1 MHRQNHNGDRG
12 GFTLIELLVVIA
24 IIAVLIGLL
33 LPAIQKVREAAARV
47 QCQNNLKQ
55 IGLATHN
62 YNDINAGLPLTGD
75 GSKPALGG
83 AIVSVFYELLP
94 YIEQQNL
101 YNLGATDVGAGT
113 TVNLFRCPSDASF
126 LVGNAPAFCSYSS
139 NGFVF
144 NPPVGVRARIPGT
157 FTDGTSNT
165 VLFAEQL
172 AQCFIPGSPGG
183 KGGGSPPTLDFNYW
197 GALSDANMFF
207 PSLDPSIP
215 PILVGVSQSTC
226 LTNNSARG
234 GHVITSTSHTS
245 TMQVGFGDGSVRGV
259 SQAAA
264 ANTFSADGGV
274 TTLTAWYAYCT
285 PDQGEVPP
293 PLD

>member
-1 MHRQNHNGDRG
+1 MRGQNHNRDRD

-55 IGLATHN
+55 MGLATHN
-62 YNDINAGLPLTGD
+62 YNDTNEGLPITMYPGD
-75 GSKPALGG
+75 GSKPAPGG
-83 AIVSVFYELLP
+83 AILSVFYELLP
-94 YIEQQNL
+94 YVEQQNL

-126 LVGNAPAFCSYSS
+126 VAGNTPAFCSYSS
-139 NGFVF
+139 NGLVF
-144 NPPVGVRARIPGT
+144 NPSVGVRARIPTT

-172 AQCFIPGSPGG
+172 AQCFAPGSSGG
-183 KGGGSPPTLDFNYW
+183 RGGPTPPTLNFDYW
-197 GALSDANMFF
+197 GALDDTSMFF
-207 PSLDPSIP
+207 PSPDAS
-215 PILVGVSQSTC
+215 ILVGVSQSTC
-226 LTNNSARG
+226 LVNNDGRG
-234 GHVITSTSHTS
+234 GHIITSTSHTG

-259 SQAAA
+259 SQAGAS
-264 ANTFSADGGV
+264 NTFSPDGGV

-293 PLD
+293 SLD

>member
-1 MHRQNHNGDRG
+1 MHGQDHNGDRG

-33 LPAIQKVREAAARV
+33 LPAIQKVREAAART

-55 IGLATHN
+55 LGLATHN
-62 YNDINAGLPLTGD
+62 YNDTNDGLPLTGD
-75 GSKPALGG
+75 GSKPPPGG
-83 AIVSVFYELLP
+83 AIVSIFYELLP
-94 YIEQQNL
+94 YVEQQNL

-126 LVGNAPAFCSYSS
+126 IVGNSPAFCSYSG

-144 NPPVGVRARIPGT
+144 NPSAGVRARIPTT

-172 AQCFIPGSPGG
+172 AQCYIPGSPGG
-183 KGGGSPPTLDFNYW
+183 RGGPTPPTLDPNYW
-197 GALSDANMFF
+197 GALSDTNMFF
-207 PSLDPSIP
+207 PSPAFTP

-226 LTNNSARG
+226 TVNTGRG
-234 GHVITSTSHTS
+234 GHIITSTSHTG

-259 SQAAA
+259 SPAAA
-264 ANTFSADGGV
+264 SNTFSPDGGV
-274 TTLTAWYAYCT
+274 TTITAWYAYCT